1 MWSERRFFSICHVVG
16 IATLA
21 VVTGSLFWFW
31 MHEPVASGEL
41 RAVCF
46 LEIAFSFIG
55 AIRGMLKTV
64 RPFHAFQDDGGVARS
79 LILRCAVYLAISLLA
94 AAVMLLSCC
103 AAQEPVLLVRS
114 VAFAGLPAIPLSIVA
129 AAGSYASGR
138 AVAAWLSWRRFLS
151 GGIQGRSNA
160 VGRISPAEAGATAI
174 LLGLA
179 LLLAVFDAESW
190 RRHADIAPWV
200 LGAIG
205 AFGYETVLRCSRGL
219 SERDL
224 RCSSFVATC
233 GVAAVLAVLGAVS
246 PRLAGM
252 PQGASLVP
260 VACMAAWAVFAIWR
274 RPARSVAKLSEAPGS
289 FAASVSPEAFESYD
303 LDGFG
308 WAESERSAV
317 EATLRGLTSSEAA
330 RSLGVRPAT
339 VRSYLQRAYRKAG
352 VGSFSE
358 LRDLLA
364 RDARAGTPEGCPAS
378 AASEIRTGRR
388 GSRPA
393 DLASASFPYAIMLIV
408 LTCFSPQGLGLIEGA
423 TGVLGF
429 ACGVLIGAAF
439 RAAGRRGAHTVLGGA
454 MTVGSLCILGTK
466 ALSMFDVIRPASLPE
481 GAWTPVTFIACALLG
496 VAMWRYVYGLL
507 CVESRGVARPSCF
520 ARKRFAALSIVS
532 VAFAASQL
540 SNAVWAVVF
549 LAASLLAAIDVV
561 VLLHSEGCAMS
572 DSPSCPDKGL
582 PSCMDLTVPG
592 FLSFLFFGV
601 ALTELTGHFFERVS
615 MPLAFLFPIV
625 FLCCS
630 MALCMRGVRQGLRGS
645 GAMACVCAIAMGVAL
660 WAGAG
665 SYGSIDVNRTLHAVL
680 FTVLALWTGL
690 LGDGSRTDGPQAW
703 GGWLVPFASGAVLG
717 AFMDPLM
724 LVQAGIRLD
733 GQVVSVNSVFDF
745 AFAATLQAMGCVSA
759 IRLAVLGA
767 KGLKGDDMGGADRD
781 LFAGNRRDL
790 VYHYLKSRRLS
801 DLEASVAIEAACGL
815 STRDI
820 ADKLFYSFGSVK
832 EARFNAYRKL
842 GVHSKGELA
851 EMIARHLGVESDAG
865 V

>member
-1 MWSERRFFSICHVVG
+1 
-16 IATLA
+16 
-21 VVTGSLFWFW
+21 
-31 MHEPVASGEL
+31 
-41 RAVCF
+41 
-46 LEIAFSFIG
+46 
-55 AIRGMLKTV
+55 
-64 RPFHAFQDDGGVARS
+64 
-79 LILRCAVYLAISLLA
+79 
-94 AAVMLLSCC
+94 
-103 AAQEPVLLVRS
+103 
-114 VAFAGLPAIPLSIVA
+114 
-129 AAGSYASGR
+129 
-138 AVAAWLSWRRFLS
+138 
-151 GGIQGRSNA
+151 
-160 VGRISPAEAGATAI
+160 
-174 LLGLA
+174 
-179 LLLAVFDAESW
+179 
-190 RRHADIAPWV
+190 
-200 LGAIG
+200 
-205 AFGYETVLRCSRGL
+205 
-219 SERDL
+219 
-224 RCSSFVATC
+224 
-233 GVAAVLAVLGAVS
+233 
-246 PRLAGM
+246 
-252 PQGASLVP
+252 
-260 VACMAAWAVFAIWR
+260 
-274 RPARSVAKLSEAPGS
+274 
-289 FAASVSPEAFESYD
+289 
-303 LDGFG
+303 
-308 WAESERSAV
+308 
-317 EATLRGLTSSEAA
+317 
-330 RSLGVRPAT
+330 
-339 VRSYLQRAYRKAG
+339 
-352 VGSFSE
+352 
-358 LRDLLA
+358 
-364 RDARAGTPEGCPAS
+364 
-378 AASEIRTGRR
+378 
-388 GSRPA
+388 
-393 DLASASFPYAIMLIV
+393 MLIV

-496 VAMWRYVYGLL
+496 VAMWRYVYGLP

-549 LAASLLAAIDVV
+549 LAASLLAAIDAV

-572 DSPSCPDKGL
+572 DSLSCPDKRL

-592 FLSFLFFGV
+592 FLSLLFFGV

-645 GAMACVCAIAMGVAL
+645 GAMACACAIAMGVAL

-690 LGDGSRTDGPQAW
+690 LGDGSRTDGLLAW

-733 GQVVSVNSVFDF
+733 GQVVSVNSVLDF

-781 LFAGNRRDL
+781 LFAGKRRDL

-832 EARFNAYRKL
+832 EARFSAYRKL

>member
-31 MHEPVASGEL
+31 MHEPVASGEF
-41 RAVCF
+41 RTVCF

-55 AIRGMLKTV
+55 AIRGMLKPV

-79 LILRCAVYLAISLLA
+79 LILRCAVYPAMSLLA

-205 AFGYETVLRCSRGL
+205 AFGYETVLRCSREL

-224 RCSSFVATC
+224 RWSSFIATC

-289 FAASVSPEAFESYD
+289 FAASAGPEAFESYD

-339 VRSYLQRAYRKAG
+339 VRSYLQRAYRKAD

-364 RDARAGTPEGCPAS
+364 RDARAGTPP

-388 GSRPA
+388 GGRPA
-393 DLASASFPYAIMLIV
+393 DLATASFPYAIMLIV

-481 GAWTPVTFIACALLG
+481 GVWTPVTFIACALLG

-507 CVESRGVARPSCF
+507 RIESRGVARPSCF

-549 LAASLLAAIDVV
+549 LAASLLVATDAV

-572 DSPSCPDKGL
+572 DSPSCPDERL
-582 PSCMDLTVPG
+582 PSCMDVTVPG
-592 FLSFLFFGV
+592 FLSLLFFGV

-690 LGDGSRTDGPQAW
+690 LGDGSRTDGPLAW

-733 GQVVSVNSVFDF
+733 GQVVSVNSVLDF

-781 LFAGNRRDL
+781 LFAGKRRDL

-801 DLEASVAIEAACGL
+801 DLEASVAIEVACGL

-832 EARFNAYRKL
+832 EARFSAYRKL

>member
-31 MHEPVASGEL
+31 MHEPVASGEF

-55 AIRGMLKTV
+55 AIRGMLGPV
-64 RPFHAFQDDGGVARS
+64 RPFHAFQDDGGVARP
-79 LILRCAVYLAISLLA
+79 LILRCAVYPAMSLLA

-224 RCSSFVATC
+224 RCSSFIATC

-260 VACMAAWAVFAIWR
+260 VACMAAWAVFAIRR

-289 FAASVSPEAFESYD
+289 FTASVSPEAFESYD

-308 WAESERSAV
+308 WADSERSAV

-364 RDARAGTPEGCPAS
+364 RDARAGTPEGCPAP

-466 ALSMFDVIRPASLPE
+466 ALSMFDVLRPASLPE

-507 CVESRGVARPSCF
+507 RIESRGVARPSCF

-561 VLLHSEGCAMS
+561 VLLHSEGCTMS

-690 LGDGSRTDGPQAW
+690 LGDGSRTDGLLAW

-733 GQVVSVNSVFDF
+733 GQVVSVNSVLDF

-767 KGLKGDDMGGADRD
+767 KGLKGDDMGEADRD
-781 LFAGNRRDL
+781 LFTGKRRDL

-801 DLEASVAIEAACGL
+801 DLEASVAIEVACGL

-832 EARFNAYRKL
+832 EARFSAYRKL
-842 GVHSKGELA
+842 GIHSKGELA
-851 EMIARHLGVESDAG
+851 EMIARHLGMESDAG

>member
-79 LILRCAVYLAISLLA
+79 LILRCAVYPAMSLLA

-233 GVAAVLAVLGAVS
+233 GMAAVLAVLGAVS

-260 VACMAAWAVFAIWR
+260 VACMAVWAVFAIWR

-289 FAASVSPEAFESYD
+289 FAASAIPEAFESYD
-303 LDGFG
+303 LNGFG

-364 RDARAGTPEGCPAS
+364 RDARAGTPEGCPAP

-388 GSRPA
+388 GGRPA
-393 DLASASFPYAIMLIV
+393 DLATASFPYAIMLIV

-439 RAAGRRGAHTVLGGA
+439 RAAGRRGVHTVLGGA

-466 ALSMFDVIRPASLPE
+466 ALSMFDFIRPASLPE
-481 GAWTPVTFIACALLG
+481 GVWTPVTFIACALLG

-549 LAASLLAAIDVV
+549 LAASLLAAIDAV

-572 DSPSCPDKGL
+572 DSPSCPDKRL

-665 SYGSIDVNRTLHAVL
+665 PYGSIDVNRTLHAVL

-690 LGDGSRTDGPQAW
+690 LGDGSRTDGLLAW

-733 GQVVSVNSVFDF
+733 GQVVSVNSVLDF

-781 LFAGNRRDL
+781 LFAGKRRDL

-832 EARFNAYRKL
+832 EARFSAYRKL

>member
-31 MHEPVASGEL
+31 MHEPVASGEF
-41 RAVCF
+41 RTVCF

-55 AIRGMLKTV
+55 AIRGMLKPV
-64 RPFHAFQDDGGVARS
+64 RPFHAFQDDGGVARP
-79 LILRCAVYLAISLLA
+79 LILRCAVYPAMSLLA

-274 RPARSVAKLSEAPGS
+274 GPARSVAKLSEAPGS
-289 FAASVSPEAFESYD
+289 FAASVSSEAFESYD

-339 VRSYLQRAYRKAG
+339 VRSYLQRAYRKAD

-364 RDARAGTPEGCPAS
+364 RDARAGKPEGCPAP

-388 GSRPA
+388 GGRPA
-393 DLASASFPYAIMLIV
+393 DLATASFPYAIMLIV
-408 LTCFSPQGLGLIEGA
+408 LTCFSPKGLGLIEGA

-454 MTVGSLCILGTK
+454 MTVGSLCILGAK

-481 GAWTPVTFIACALLG
+481 GVWTPVTFIACALLG

-561 VLLHSEGCAMS
+561 VLLHSEGCTMS

-601 ALTELTGHFFERVS
+601 ALTELTGHFFEHVS

-690 LGDGSRTDGPQAW
+690 LGDGSRTDGLLAW

-717 AFMDPLM
+717 AFMEPLM

-733 GQVVSVNSVFDF
+733 GQVVSVNSVLDF

-781 LFAGNRRDL
+781 LFAGKRRDL

-801 DLEASVAIEAACGL
+801 DLEASVAIEVACGL

-832 EARFNAYRKL
+832 EARFSAYRKL

>member
-31 MHEPVASGEL
+31 MHEPVASGEF
-41 RAVCF
+41 RTVCF
-46 LEIAFSFIG
+46 LEIALSFIG
-55 AIRGMLKTV
+55 AIRGMLKPV

-79 LILRCAVYLAISLLA
+79 LILRCAVYLAMSLLA

-151 GGIQGRSNA
+151 GGIQGRSNTA
-160 VGRISPAEAGATAI
+160 GRISPAEAGATAI

-466 ALSMFDVIRPASLPE
+466 ALSMFDVIRPAFLPE

-520 ARKRFAALSIVS
+520 ARKRLAALSIVS

-561 VLLHSEGCAMS
+561 VLLHSEGCTMS

-601 ALTELTGHFFERVS
+601 ALTELTGHFFEHVS

-703 GGWLVPFASGAVLG
+703 GGWLVPFALGAVLG

-733 GQVVSVNSVFDF
+733 GQIVSVNSVLDF

-767 KGLKGDDMGGADRD
+767 KGLKGDDMGEADRD
-781 LFAGNRRDL
+781 LFAGKRRDL

-820 ADKLFYSFGSVK
+820 TDKLFYSFGSVK
-832 EARFNAYRKL
+832 EARFSAYRKL

>member
-55 AIRGMLKTV
+55 AIRGMLKPV

-103 AAQEPVLLVRS
+103 AAQEPVLLVRF

-160 VGRISPAEAGATAI
+160 VGRISPAEAGVTAI

-179 LLLAVFDAESW
+179 LMLAVFDAESL
-190 RRHADIAPWV
+190 RRHAGNAPWI
-200 LGAIG
+200 LGVVG
-205 AFGYETVLRCSRGL
+205 AFGYETVLWCSRGL

-224 RCSSFVATC
+224 RWSSFIATC

-289 FAASVSPEAFESYD
+289 FAASAGPEAFESYD

-339 VRSYLQRAYRKAG
+339 VRSYLQRAYRKAD

-364 RDARAGTPEGCPAS
+364 RDARAGTPEGCPS
-378 AASEIRTGRR
+378 PAASEIRTGRR
-388 GSRPA
+388 GGRPA
-393 DLASASFPYAIMLIV
+393 DLATASFPYAIMLIV

-454 MTVGSLCILGTK
+454 MTVGSLCILGAK

-481 GAWTPVTFIACALLG
+481 GVWTPVTFIACALLG

-507 CVESRGVARPSCF
+507 RIESRGVARPSCF

-549 LAASLLAAIDVV
+549 LAASLLVATDAV

-572 DSPSCPDKGL
+572 DSPSCPDERL
-582 PSCMDLTVPG
+582 PSCMDVTVPG
-592 FLSFLFFGV
+592 FLSLLFFGV

-690 LGDGSRTDGPQAW
+690 LGDGSRTDGPLAW

-733 GQVVSVNSVFDF
+733 GQVVSVNSVLDF

-781 LFAGNRRDL
+781 LFAGKRRDL

-801 DLEASVAIEAACGL
+801 DLEASVAIEVACGL

-832 EARFNAYRKL
+832 EARFSAYRKL

>member
-55 AIRGMLKTV
+55 AIRGMLKPV
-64 RPFHAFQDDGGVARS
+64 RPFHAFQDDGGVARP
-79 LILRCAVYLAISLLA
+79 LILRCAVYPAVSLLA

-496 VAMWRYVYGLL
+496 VAMLRYVYGLL

-549 LAASLLAAIDVV
+549 LAASLLAAIDAV
-561 VLLHSEGCAMS
+561 VLLHSEGCTMS
-572 DSPSCPDKGL
+572 DSPSCPDKRL

-601 ALTELTGHFFERVS
+601 ALTELTGHFFEHVS

-630 MALCMRGVRQGLRGS
+630 IALCMRGVRQGLRGS

-690 LGDGSRTDGPQAW
+690 LGDGSRTDGLLAW

-733 GQVVSVNSVFDF
+733 GQVVSVNSVLDF

-767 KGLKGDDMGGADRD
+767 KGLKGDDMGEADRD
-781 LFAGNRRDL
+781 LFAGKRRDL

-832 EARFNAYRKL
+832 EARFSAYRKL

-851 EMIARHLGVESDAG
+851 EMIACHLGVESDAG

>member
-1 MWSERRFFSICHVVG
+1 
-16 IATLA
+16 
-21 VVTGSLFWFW
+21 
-31 MHEPVASGEL
+31 
-41 RAVCF
+41 
-46 LEIAFSFIG
+46 
-55 AIRGMLKTV
+55 
-64 RPFHAFQDDGGVARS
+64 
-79 LILRCAVYLAISLLA
+79 
-94 AAVMLLSCC
+94 
-103 AAQEPVLLVRS
+103 
-114 VAFAGLPAIPLSIVA
+114 
-129 AAGSYASGR
+129 
-138 AVAAWLSWRRFLS
+138 
-151 GGIQGRSNA
+151 
-160 VGRISPAEAGATAI
+160 
-174 LLGLA
+174 
-179 LLLAVFDAESW
+179 
-190 RRHADIAPWV
+190 
-200 LGAIG
+200 
-205 AFGYETVLRCSRGL
+205 
-219 SERDL
+219 
-224 RCSSFVATC
+224 
-233 GVAAVLAVLGAVS
+233 
-246 PRLAGM
+246 
-252 PQGASLVP
+252 
-260 VACMAAWAVFAIWR
+260 
-274 RPARSVAKLSEAPGS
+274 
-289 FAASVSPEAFESYD
+289 
-303 LDGFG
+303 
-308 WAESERSAV
+308 
-317 EATLRGLTSSEAA
+317 
-330 RSLGVRPAT
+330 
-339 VRSYLQRAYRKAG
+339 
-352 VGSFSE
+352 
-358 LRDLLA
+358 
-364 RDARAGTPEGCPAS
+364 
-378 AASEIRTGRR
+378 
-388 GSRPA
+388 
-393 DLASASFPYAIMLIV
+393 MLIV

-454 MTVGSLCILGTK
+454 MTVGSLCILGAK

-561 VLLHSEGCAMS
+561 VLLHSEGCTMS
-572 DSPSCPDKGL
+572 DSPSCPNKGL

-592 FLSFLFFGV
+592 FLSLLFFGV

-733 GQVVSVNSVFDF
+733 GQVVSVNSVLDF

-767 KGLKGDDMGGADRD
+767 KGLKGEDMGEADRD
-781 LFAGNRRDL
+781 LFAGKRRDL

-832 EARFNAYRKL
+832 EARFSAYRKL

>member
-31 MHEPVASGEL
+31 MHEPVASGEF
-41 RAVCF
+41 RTVCF

-79 LILRCAVYLAISLLA
+79 LILRCAVYPAMSLLA

-160 VGRISPAEAGATAI
+160 VGRISPAEAGAMAI

-224 RCSSFVATC
+224 RCSSFIATC

-260 VACMAAWAVFAIWR
+260 VACMPAWAVFAIWR

-289 FAASVSPEAFESYD
+289 FAAPVSPEAFESYD

-454 MTVGSLCILGTK
+454 MTVGSLCILGAK

-481 GAWTPVTFIACALLG
+481 GVWTPVTFIACALLG

-507 CVESRGVARPSCF
+507 RIESRGVARPSCF

-549 LAASLLAAIDVV
+549 LAASLLVATDAV

-572 DSPSCPDKGL
+572 DSPSCPDERL
-582 PSCMDLTVPG
+582 PSCMDVTVPG
-592 FLSFLFFGV
+592 FLSLLFFGV

-630 MALCMRGVRQGLRGS
+630 MALCMRGVRQGLQGS

-690 LGDGSRTDGPQAW
+690 LGDGSRTDGPLAW

-724 LVQAGIRLD
+724 LIQAGIRLD
-733 GQVVSVNSVFDF
+733 GQVVSVNSVLDF

-767 KGLKGDDMGGADRD
+767 KGLKGDDMGEADRD
-781 LFAGNRRDL
+781 LFAGKRRDL

-801 DLEASVAIEAACGL
+801 DLEASVAIEVACGL

-832 EARFNAYRKL
+832 EARFSAYRKL
-842 GVHSKGELA
+842 GIHSKGELA
-851 EMIARHLGVESDAG
+851 EMIARHLGVESDAD

>member
-55 AIRGMLKTV
+55 AIRGMLKPV

-79 LILRCAVYLAISLLA
+79 LILRCAVYPAMSLLA

-289 FAASVSPEAFESYD
+289 FAASAIPEAFESYD

-439 RAAGRRGAHTVLGGA
+439 RAAGRRGAHSVLGGA

-496 VAMWRYVYGLL
+496 VAMWRYVYGLP

-520 ARKRFAALSIVS
+520 ARMRLAALSIVS

-561 VLLHSEGCAMS
+561 VLLHSEGCTMS

-601 ALTELTGHFFERVS
+601 ALTELTGHFFEHVS

-665 SYGSIDVNRTLHAVL
+665 SYGSIDVNRTLHALL

-690 LGDGSRTDGPQAW
+690 LGDGSRTDGLLAW

-733 GQVVSVNSVFDF
+733 GQVVSVNSVLDF

-767 KGLKGDDMGGADRD
+767 KGLKGDDMGEADRD
-781 LFAGNRRDL
+781 LFAGKRRDL

-832 EARFNAYRKL
+832 EARFSAYRKL

>member
-41 RAVCF
+41 RAVYII
-46 LEIAFSFIG
+46 EIALSFIG
-55 AIRGMLKTV
+55 ALRGMLGPV
-64 RPFHAFQDDGGVARS
+64 RLPHTFRDEGRIARP
-79 LILRCAVYLAISLLA
+79 LIIRCAVYLAISLF
-94 AAVMLLSCC
+94 AAVAMLLNCSVVR
-103 AAQEPVLLVRS
+103 EPVTLIRS
-114 VAFAGLPAIPLSIVA
+114 VTFAGLPVIPLSIIVA
-129 AAGSYASGR
+129 VGSYVSGR
-138 AVAAWLSWRRFLS
+138 ALTARMFRWRSAS
-151 GGIQGRSNA
+151 GDTHDGSDEMRGT
-160 VGRISPAEAGATAI
+160 SPSLAGVTAI

-179 LLLAVFDAESW
+179 LMLAVFDAESL
-190 RRHADIAPWV
+190 RRHAGNAPWI
-200 LGAIG
+200 LGVVG
-205 AFGYETVLRCSRGL
+205 AFGYETVLWCSRGL

-224 RCSSFVATC
+224 RWSSFIATC

-289 FAASVSPEAFESYD
+289 FAASAGPEAFESYD

-339 VRSYLQRAYRKAG
+339 VRSYLQRAYRKAD

-364 RDARAGTPEGCPAS
+364 RDARAGTPEGCPAP

-388 GSRPA
+388 GGRPA
-393 DLASASFPYAIMLIV
+393 DLATASFPYAIMLIV

-439 RAAGRRGAHTVLGGA
+439 RAAGRRGAHTVLGAA

-481 GAWTPVTFIACALLG
+481 GVWTPVTFIACALLG

-507 CVESRGVARPSCF
+507 RIESRGVARPSCF

-540 SNAVWAVVF
+540 SNVVWAVMF
-549 LAASLLAAIDVV
+549 LAASLLVATDAV

-572 DSPSCPDKGL
+572 DSPSCPDERL
-582 PSCMDLTVPG
+582 PSCMDVTFPG
-592 FLSFLFFGV
+592 FLSLLFFGV

-625 FLCCS
+625 LLCCS

-690 LGDGSRTDGPQAW
+690 LGDGSRTDGPLAW
-703 GGWLVPFASGAVLG
+703 GGWLLPFASGAVLG

-733 GQVVSVNSVFDF
+733 GQVVSVNSVLDF

-781 LFAGNRRDL
+781 LFAGKRRDL

-801 DLEASVAIEAACGL
+801 DLEASVAIEVACGL

-832 EARFNAYRKL
+832 EARFSAYRKL
-842 GVHSKGELA
+842 GIHSKGELA

>member
-55 AIRGMLKTV
+55 AIRGMLKPV

-79 LILRCAVYLAISLLA
+79 LILRCAVYPAMSLLA

-289 FAASVSPEAFESYD
+289 FAASAIPEAFESYD

-439 RAAGRRGAHTVLGGA
+439 RAAGRRGAHSVLGGA

-496 VAMWRYVYGLL
+496 VAMWRYVYGLP

-520 ARKRFAALSIVS
+520 ARMRLAALSLVS

-561 VLLHSEGCAMS
+561 VLLHSEGCTMS

-601 ALTELTGHFFERVS
+601 ALTELTGHFFEHVS

-665 SYGSIDVNRTLHAVL
+665 SYGSIDVNRTLHALL

-690 LGDGSRTDGPQAW
+690 LGDGSRTDGLLAW

-733 GQVVSVNSVFDF
+733 GQVVSVNSVLDF

-767 KGLKGDDMGGADRD
+767 KGLKGDDMGEADRD
-781 LFAGNRRDL
+781 LFAGKRRDL

-832 EARFNAYRKL
+832 EARFSAYRKL

>member
-55 AIRGMLKTV
+55 AIRGMLKPV

-79 LILRCAVYLAISLLA
+79 LILRCAVYPAMSLLA

-103 AAQEPVLLVRS
+103 AAQEPVPLVRS

-179 LLLAVFDAESW
+179 LLLAVFDAEPW

-260 VACMAAWAVFAIWR
+260 VACMAVWAVFAIWR

-289 FAASVSPEAFESYD
+289 FAASAIPEAFESYD

-364 RDARAGTPEGCPAS
+364 RDARAGTPEGCPAP

-388 GSRPA
+388 GGRPA
-393 DLASASFPYAIMLIV
+393 DLATASFPYAIMLIV

-481 GAWTPVTFIACALLG
+481 GVWTPVTFIACALLG
-496 VAMWRYVYGLL
+496 VAMWRYVYGLP

-549 LAASLLAAIDVV
+549 LAASLLAAIDAV
-561 VLLHSEGCAMS
+561 VLLHSEGCTMS
-572 DSPSCPDKGL
+572 DSPSCPDERL

-690 LGDGSRTDGPQAW
+690 LGDGSRTDGLLAW

-717 AFMDPLM
+717 AFMEPLM

-733 GQVVSVNSVFDF
+733 GQVVSVNSVLDF

-781 LFAGNRRDL
+781 LFAGKRRDL

-832 EARFNAYRKL
+832 EARFSAYRKL